1 MAYLAEGEI
10 GRDRRGRSM
19 TRAIIEPAA
28 RLDDVVMRYPG
39 LDRPAIAI
47 DRLTINKGERVA
59 VIGPSG
65 GGKTTLLRL
74 LNGTLQP
81 SGGSIEILGEHL
93 ENEGRQPREL
103 RRRTGMIFQDFA
115 LIERAT
121 VMQNVLAGRL
131 GFAHPWLS
139 LFGKFGDEDRRI
151 ALEAIAEVELLDKA
165 GQRVDGLSGG
175 QRQRVAIARVLA
187 QGPEMILADEP
198 VSNLDPALTRTMID
212 LLTRACQRR
221 GAALVMAIHQ
231 PDIAKTSMDRVIA
244 VNDGQIVFDVPSEA
258 LTEAALAQ
266 IYGRSDQGAPDPRM
280 NAQDSERTADH
291 RYPA

>member
-10 GRDRRGRSM
+10 GRERGSRGDRSAAGASG
-19 TRAIIEPAA
+19 AIGQPAA
-28 RLDDVVMRYPG
+28 RLDHVVMRYPG
-39 LDRPAIAI
+39 LDRPALTV
-47 DRLTINKGERVA
+47 DNLTIGRGERVA

-81 SGGSIEILGEHL
+81 TSGSIEILGEQRSGQGH
-93 ENEGRQPREL
+93 QPREL

-115 LIERAT
+115 LVERAT
-121 VMQNVLAGRL
+121 VIQNVLTGRL

-139 LFGKFGDEDRRI
+139 LFGRFNDEDRRL
-151 ALEAIAEVELLDKA
+151 ALEAIIEVGLLDKA
-165 GQRVDGLSGG
+165 QERVDRLSGG

-198 VSNLDPALTRTMID
+198 VSNLDPALTRDVID
-212 LLTRACQRR
+212 LLTKACRQR

-231 PDIAKTSMDRVIA
+231 PELAKASMDRIIA
-244 VNDGQIVFDVPSEA
+244 VKAGKIAFDAPSKA
-258 LTEAALAQ
+258 LTERARAR
-266 IYGRSDQGAPDPRM
+266 IYERGAD
-280 NAQDSERTADH
+280 ERAVDH
-291 RYPA
+291 RHPA

>member
-10 GRDRRGRSM
+10 GRERGPRGNRPVTKTNQS
-19 TRAIIEPAA
+19 AA
-28 RLDDVVMRYPG
+28 RLDSIVMRYPG
-39 LDRPAIAI
+39 LDRPAIQI
-47 DRLTINKGERVA
+47 DQLAINKGERIA

-81 SGGSIEILGEHL
+81 TSGLIEILGEPL
-93 ENEGRQPREL
+93 ESGTQQPREL
-103 RRRTGMIFQDFA
+103 RRRTGMIFQNFA
-115 LIERAT
+115 LVERAT

-139 LFGKFGDEDRRI
+139 LFGKFSDDDRRL
-151 ALEAIAEVELLDKA
+151 AFEAIAEVELLDKA
-165 GQRVDGLSGG
+165 DQRVDGLSGG

-198 VSNLDPALTRTMID
+198 VSNLDPALTKTMID
-212 LLTRACQRR
+212 LLTKACQRR
-221 GAALVMAIHQ
+221 SAALVMAIHQ

-244 VNDGQIVFDVPSEA
+244 VKEGRIVFDASSAA
-258 LTEAALAQ
+258 LTDHALSK
-266 IYGRSDQGAPDPRM
+266 IYGRPELETNKQ
-280 NAQDSERTADH
+280 NSERTANY
-291 RYPA
+291 R

>member
-10 GRDRRGRSM
+10 GRERGPRGNRSVNG
-19 TRAIIEPAA
+19 ANIQPAA
-28 RLDDVVMRYPG
+28 RLDGVVMRYPG
-39 LDRPAIAI
+39 LDRPAVQI
-47 DRLTINKGERVA
+47 DQLTINKGERIA

-81 SGGSIEILGEHL
+81 TSGSIEILGEQL
-93 ENEGRQPREL
+93 ESEGQQPREL
-103 RRRTGMIFQDFA
+103 RRRTGMVFQNFA
-115 LIERAT
+115 LVERAT

-139 LFGKFGDEDRRI
+139 LFGKFSDDDRRL
-151 ALEAIAEVELLDKA
+151 AFEAITEVELLDKA
-165 GQRVDGLSGG
+165 EQRVDGLSGG

-198 VSNLDPALTRTMID
+198 VSNLDPALTKTMID
-212 LLTRACQRR
+212 LLTKACQRR

-244 VNDGQIVFDVPSEA
+244 VKEGRIVFDALSEA
-258 LTEAALAQ
+258 LTETALAE
-266 IYGRSDQGAPDPRM
+266 IYGRRDLEADR
-280 NAQDSERTADH
+280 QDSERTADY
-291 RYPA
+291 R